1 MEIAGILPENPLFVP
16 AMSEVKVN
24 KGRFTYPLFGFD
36 FQLLTA
42 DDYPSQTPQSF

>member
-1 MEIAGILPENPLFVP
+1 MEIAGILPKNPLFVP

-24 KGRFTYPLFGFD
+24 KGRFTYPLFDFD

-42 DDYPSQTPQSF
+42 DD